1 MEIDLINQFDRQLE
15 VDYKGERYLVRDN
28 GAVCRQLRSGQRKR
42 KLDDF
47 WTFGRPDDWKGY
59 MNIGPHVVHRI
70 VATAFHGDR
79 PSDKHIVDHI
89 DTNRRNNRAENLRW
103 VTRLENLL
111 LNPIT
116 LKRII
121 SVYGSLDEFFEN
133 PGFAAE
139 RELDFSWMRT
149 VTKEEAA
156 ESRKNLLKWA
166 ESGQI
171 PKGGGLGEWVYG
183 SQQPSAATN
192 TALSD
197 KPSVP
202 PLKFTQRRWAESIG
216 MPQGGRFVRGAY
228 DLSQTNTLAI
238 GLPEDQQSLTPMA
251 IQRRWRTPS
260 EFPNCPDSIGPDP
273 LGEYASKLTTSAVF
287 AKNAHG
293 ESLTVLVGRS
303 DELLAV
309 INELP
314 KNAVKGWAVAK
325 VTVEAGKFVHESRG
339 TFFSELGAQKEY
351 CELLNLEA
359 PSGDCIDD
367 YC

>member
-1 MEIDLINQFDRQLE
+1 MEIDSINQFDRQLE
-15 VDYKGERYLVRDN
+15 VEYKGEKYFVRDN
-28 GAVCRQLRSGQRKR
+28 GAVCRQARSGQRKR

-70 VATAFHGDR
+70 VATAFHGVR
-79 PSDKHIVDHI
+79 PSDNHIVDHI

-171 PKGGGLGEWVYG
+171 PKGGRLGEWIFG
-183 SQQPSAATN
+183 PQQPNATTN
-192 TALSD
+192 KALAD
-197 KPSVP
+197 KPSIP
-202 PLKFTQRRWAESIG
+202 PFKLNQRRWAESIG
-216 MPQGGRFVRGAY
+216 GAQGSRFGQAAY
-228 DLSQTNTLAI
+228 DLRQPNPFAI
-238 GLPEDQQSLTPMA
+238 EPSADQESLTPMA

-260 EFPNCPDSIGPDP
+260 EFPNCPNTIGSDP
-273 LGEYASKLTTSAVF
+273 LGEYVAKLTPGSVF
-287 AKNAHG
+287 TRNIFG
-293 ESLTVLVGRS
+293 ETLT
-303 DELLAV
+303 LLAGRGDGLLV
-309 INELP
+309 VMNEMP
-314 KNAVKGWAVAK
+314 ENAVKGWAVAK
-325 VTVEAGKFVHESRG
+325 VTVEDGKFVHESQG
-339 TFFSELGAQKEY
+339 TFFSDLGAQKKY
-351 CELLNLEA
+351 CDLLNLEA